1 MEQINKFKNICR
13 LIPINKGER
22 VKGTVKNI
30 QKYGAFI
37 RTDNGIDGL
46 LYIEDI
52 SVARIKTPAERL
64 SIGQKIDVI
73 VKDIDEQ
80 NRVYFSYKETLGT
93 WEENVQDLQEKS
105 IVQGIVRETEKNKR
119 GIFIE
124 IKPNLIGMAEYK
136 EGIEYGQTVDVYVK
150 KIVRDKKKIKLIIK

>member
-1 MEQINKFKNICR
+1 MEQINKFKNVCK

-52 SVARIKTPAERL
+52 SVARIKTPADRL